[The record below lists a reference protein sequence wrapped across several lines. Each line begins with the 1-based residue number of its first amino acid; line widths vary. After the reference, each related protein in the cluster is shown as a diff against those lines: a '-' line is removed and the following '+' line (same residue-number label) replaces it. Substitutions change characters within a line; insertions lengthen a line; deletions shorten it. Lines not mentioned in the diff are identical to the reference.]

1 MKQLIT
7 RTFAVLAAS
16 ALTLLPQI
24 SAAAEEG
31 SAAGDAAAEHHLR
44 VPEPEQH
51 AGLPTDLQ
59 GLDAVAG
66 RAGQPR
72 RVREFQLDD
81 GVARA
86 PAGHPLHADGV
97 RGPQG
102 RLVEISSHLRRRQVP
117 PRVLRVVRRVQ
128 PARRHDDARRDA
140 ARARGRQGHIPLGS
154 GRGKVHS
161 QS

>member
-1 MKQLIT
+1 MCIRDRLSTIQKVPFT
-7 RTFAVLAAS
+7 RS
-16 ALTLLPQI
+16 ERPQDQ
-24 SAAAEEG
+24 
-31 SAAGDAAAEHHLR
+31 AAGDAAAEHHLR

-51 AGLPTDLQ
+51 LGLPTDLQ

-72 RVREFQLDD
+72 GLREFQPYN
-81 GVARA
+81 GTKSA

-117 PRVLRVVRRVQ
+117 PRVLRELRRLQ
-128 PARRHDDARRDA
+128 PARRHDDAY
-140 ARARGRQGHIPLGS
+140 
-154 GRGKVHS
+154 
-161 QS
+161 